1 MINPIITVGIICA
14 ISVVGL
20 YFLYG
25 WFRPR
30 RKSNIKDLY
39 SEGLD
44 MLITGYRKGA
54 YQNFK
59 TIIHKDT
66 NNVKA
71 YIKLGQVT
79 RESGNPEQALKI
91 HNSLT
96 LRKRISAYEQLELFK
111 NLSLDYYE
119 LNNLPSAIEQAIKIL
134 TTEKKNEWALSHL
147 IKFYRENN
155 DWKKAGEYLAKYQK
169 VTETTDPH
177 KIGLYKIQEGRYAV
191 KNGEFDKARNL
202 FEEAQK
208 IDEKLYIVHYFLGN
222 SYSSES
228 EIAYREASVI
238 DEKSSQTT
246 SEKELYQD
254 LLGKAKVLL
263 SKCVPHWAR
272 LAELMPEQAWLV
284 IPKLKDALFAL
295 ERFHEIEDVL
305 RQVLR
310 KDPNNINALASL
322 ADFYDH
328 RGEAMEAM
336 ELIQSACEKDEN
348 SILAQLI
355 QFKFKVKKEDKQNL
369 SVELDK
375 IIQLISSNQ
384 DLLRMYYK
392 TSNDLKWLEET
403 GSDMESISL

>member
-1 MINPIITVGIICA
+1 MMNPIITVGIIVV
-14 ISVVGL
+14 ISIVGL

-59 TIIHKDT
+59 TIIRKDT

-79 RESGNPEQALKI
+79 REGGNPEQALKI
-91 HNSLT
+91 HKSLT
-96 LRKRISAYEQLELFK
+96 LRKKISAYEQLELLK
-111 NLSLDYYE
+111 NLALDYYE
-119 LNNLPSAIEQAIKIL
+119 LNDLPSAIDQSLKIVNN
-134 TTEKKNEWALSHL
+134 EKKNEWALSHL

-155 DWKKAGEYLAKYQK
+155 DWKKAGEYLVKYQK
-169 VTETTDPH
+169 VTETSDSH
-177 KIGLYKIQEGRYAV
+177 KIGLYKIQEGRCSI
-191 KNGEFDKARNL
+191 NDGDFSKARNL
-202 FEEAQK
+202 FEEALK
-208 IDEKLYIVHYFLGN
+208 IDDKLHIVYYFLGN
-222 SYSSES
+222 SYSAES
-228 EIAYREASVI
+228 EEVYRQASEI
-238 DEKSSQTT
+238 DEKSTQTAT
-246 SEKELYQD
+246 EKELYQD
-254 LLGKAKVLL
+254 LIGKTKVLL

-272 LAELMPEQAWLV
+272 LAELNPEQAWLV

-328 RGEAMEAM
+328 RGDVMEAT

-348 SILAQLI
+348 SILAKLI
-355 QFKFKVKKEDKQNL
+355 RFKFKVKREDKRNL
-369 SVELDK
+369 SAELEK
-375 IIQLISSNQ
+375 IIQSISSDQN
-384 DLLRMYYK
+384 LLRMFYK

-403 GSDMESISL
+403 GKDMEMFSI